1 MGYVVSHILSAMY
14 TRFIKL
20 HRKEGRNSHVT
31 QDHIGVCH
39 MKTNMNKKAS
49 EHMNFRAYTRHTTI
63 STDKNVVS
71 GSSHDQLDFSFPCSG
86 AQTGAWTYVEREYPI
101 YLEFLQVT

>member
-39 MKTNMNKKAS
+39 IQTNMNKKAS
-49 EHMNFRAYTRHTTI
+49 EHMNFRAHTRNAAI
-63 STDKNVVS
+63 STDKSAFS
-71 GSSHDQLDFSFPCSG
+71 GSSHNQRDCSF
-86 AQTGAWTYVEREYPI
+86 A
-101 YLEFLQVT
+101 